1 MERHK
6 GVQQRGKGVAKANTK
21 ALIGNITGWYANYS
35 IDHGFIMWYGVAPPP
50 PPFVACVPLIS
61 GIL

>member
-35 IDHGFIMWYGVAPPP
+35 IDHGFIMWYGVAPH
-50 PPFVACVPLIS
+50 PFVACVP
-61 GIL
+61 